1 MIEKNANWRGWGK
14 INDGGLKKKHH
25 RMSPIEH
32 VLLDIIQILFWDW
45 IENTIANIG
54 LCKAPTDIFPPDIAQ
69 YFLQTLA
76 DNMSLR

>member
-1 MIEKNANWRGWGK
+1 MIEKNADWRGWGK

-54 LCKAPTDIFPPDIAQ
+54 LRKAPTDIFPPDIAQ

-76 DNMSLR
+76 DNIILR